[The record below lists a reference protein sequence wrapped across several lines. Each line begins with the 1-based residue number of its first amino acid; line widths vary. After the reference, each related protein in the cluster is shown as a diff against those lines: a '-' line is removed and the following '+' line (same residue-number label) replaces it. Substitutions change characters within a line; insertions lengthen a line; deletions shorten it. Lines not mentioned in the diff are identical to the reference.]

1 MFSFRS
7 QQPHLSE
14 APIRG
19 FFLLNVALPNP
30 KMQAMALK
38 NSVGAITFCRQVA
51 DAFIRSA
58 ARSKAFAMERARC
71 CHL

>member
-14 APIRG
+14 TPIRG
-19 FFLLNVALPNP
+19 FFLLNVARPNP

-38 NSVGAITFCRQVA
+38 NSVGAITILHALPVNQTPFLQNLQA
-51 DAFIRSA
+51 LY
-58 ARSKAFAMERARC
+58 K
-71 CHL
+71 

>member
-19 FFLLNVALPNP
+19 FKHRTPNL

-51 DAFIRSA
+51 DAFIRSV